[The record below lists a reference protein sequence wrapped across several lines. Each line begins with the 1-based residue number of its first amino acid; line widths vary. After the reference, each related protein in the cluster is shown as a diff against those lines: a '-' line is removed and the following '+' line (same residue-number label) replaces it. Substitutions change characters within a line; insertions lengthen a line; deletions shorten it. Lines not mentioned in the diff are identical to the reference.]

1 MLDIGLTN
9 FDTGTDIQTAIE
21 HFQNCNYY
29 WGCATLLF
37 VMLPT
42 LPNFIDY
49 MKAKIEEIKV
59 GELCWLGNSTLIKTK
74 SPFLGLIYLLL
85 VFFSFFCGGIALVS
99 IFQVGYTFYCMVKM
113 FLDPPGKD
121 GIIVTTYQEK
131 AHMGKF
137 LECQLEAAPQ
147 CLLQVKK

>member
-1 MLDIGLTN
+1 
-9 FDTGTDIQTAIE
+9 
-21 HFQNCNYY
+21 
-29 WGCATLLF
+29 
-37 VMLPT
+37 MLPT

-49 MKAKIEEIKV
+49 MKAKIEVIKA
-59 GELCWLGNSTLIKTK
+59 GKLCWLGNSTLIKTK
-74 SPFLGLIYLLL
+74 SPFLGLICLLL

-131 AHMGKF
+131 AHRGKF
-137 LECQLEAAPQ
+137 LECQLEAAPH